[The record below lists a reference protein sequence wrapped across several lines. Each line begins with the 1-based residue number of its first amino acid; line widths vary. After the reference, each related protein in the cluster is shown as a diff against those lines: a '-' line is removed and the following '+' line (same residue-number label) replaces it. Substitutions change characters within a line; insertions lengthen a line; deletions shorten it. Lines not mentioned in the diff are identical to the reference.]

1 MANYSKIYRAHY
13 KAIKD
18 LAFKHYHSEKPNS
31 KTFAHGFNSLWSV
44 YTVLCVHRTFGSKN
58 DSHNK
63 CSFSLSGLATAT
75 GLGKATVQK
84 AIFLLESI
92 DLISTE
98 KGKGYHNTTLFS
110 FPQHTDDEK
119 KEIKP
124 IAKQALNLAEY
135 MKGEGVKPI
144 VKDNVKF
151 TNKYTGQEQT
161 LDDLRKKWAS
171 NCV

>member
-18 LAFKHYHSEKPNS
+18 LAFKHYHSNEPNS
-31 KTFAHGFNSLWSV
+31 KKFAHGFNSLWSV

-58 DSHNK
+58 DSHNQ

-92 DLISTE
+92 DIISTE

-135 MKGEGVKPI
+135 MKGESVKPI